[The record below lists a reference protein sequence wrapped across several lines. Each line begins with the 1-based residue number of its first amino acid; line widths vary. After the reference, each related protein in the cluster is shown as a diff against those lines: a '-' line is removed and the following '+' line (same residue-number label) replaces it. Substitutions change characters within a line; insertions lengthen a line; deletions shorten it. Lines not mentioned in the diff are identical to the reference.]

1 MRAMILAAGR
11 GERMRPLTD
20 SIPKPLLEVGGQC
33 LIEYHLDALC
43 RAGVS
48 HVVINHSWLGEQ
60 LVAKLGDGK
69 RYGVSIVYSAEPGQ
83 PLETAGGIKK
93 ALPLLGTEPFVVI
106 NGDIWTDFDFSNL
119 PETLATEAHLVL
131 VENPDHHPQG
141 DFSLGQ
147 DKFLDNTPVFTF
159 SGISVFSPDFFNRL
173 DEGVLPLAPLLRKA
187 IEERKVSGELFTG
200 EWWDV
205 GTPERLAELDK
216 YIRANKKRT

>member
-43 RAGVS
+43 KAGVS
-48 HVVINHSWLGEQ
+48 QVVINHSWLGEQ

-69 RYGVSIVYSAEPGQ
+69 RYGVSIVYSAEPAQ

-93 ALPLLGTEPFVVI
+93 ALPLLGTEPFIVV
-106 NGDIWTDFDFSNL
+106 NGDIWTDFDFSIL

-141 DFSLGQ
+141 DFSLGEN
-147 DKFLDNTPVFTF
+147 KFLDNTPVFTF

-205 GTPERLAELDK
+205 GTPERLAELDT